1 MSSSNKNLQ
10 ASRNEKY
17 NEFYT
22 LYEEIEKEMKH
33 YTKYLEDKKIYCN
46 CDSPRSN
53 FYKYFKENFH
63 NLKLKKLSISGF
75 NIDGEE
81 NSCII
86 EYDGLNEKITTIE
99 GNISY
104 DSIDVLPILEEAD
117 IVITNPPFSLFRDF
131 VELLFKYGKDFIILG
146 NFNGVTYKNIFPKI
160 KENKL
165 FFGSK
170 INESTWF
177 ETNDNFKNPEKI
189 KIRDGKKCIQVQN
202 ITWFTT
208 FKLELQRVLKV
219 KKKGTD
225 INKYIAEQYDNY
237 NAKNYDK
244 LQYLDKD
251 DDGYMGVPIT
261 ILKYL
266 NPDGYIY
273 VEYEE

>member
-1 MSSSNKNLQ
+1 MSSSNKNLNT
-10 ASRNEKY
+10 SKNEKY

-99 GNISY
+99 GSISY

-146 NFNGVTYKNIFPKI
+146 NFNAVTYKNIFPKI
-160 KENKL
+160 MEREIFLGVHVNQSKYFEVGDGFKKESILKE
-165 FFGSK
+165 
-170 INESTWF
+170 I
-177 ETNDNFKNPEKI
+177 
-189 KIRDGKKCIQVQN
+189 DGKKCVSIQN

-219 KKKGTD
+219 KKGTD

>member
-1 MSSSNKNLQ
+1 MSSSNKNLNT
-10 ASRNEKY
+10 SKKEKY
-17 NEFYT
+17 DEFYT

-63 NLKLKKLSISGF
+63 NLKLKKLTISGF

-81 NSCII
+81 NSCIV

-99 GNISY
+99 GNTSY
-104 DSIDVLPILEEAD
+104 DNINVLPFLEEAD

-131 VELLFKYGKDFIILG
+131 VELLFTYKKDFIILG
-146 NFNGVTYKNIFPKI
+146 NFNAIAYKNIFPKI
-160 KENKL
+160 KENEL

-189 KIRDGKKCIQVQN
+189 KIKDGKKCIQVQN

-219 KKKGTD
+219 KKGTD

-251 DDGYMGVPIT
+251 DEGDMGVPIT
-261 ILKYL
+261 ILQYL